1 MTLHRR
7 RNSSA
12 AFGTKKLIAAILI
25 AAIVIGGAI
34 AFLVR
39 PTIINAFHKREMTRT
54 MNHARELYLASF
66 HMATD
71 GAAKS
76 DPNLAWPG
84 DYGATSLAEY
94 CGRLVHN
101 NYLKAEDL
109 QRILSAPGAT
119 CTVTISAGPPAT
131 LTLTGK
137 SALKVYN
144 VKSGDHSTAIFAASS
159 NYVYN
164 TPLNAAAVPFGD
176 KGFVVI
182 RKRGDAGV
190 YGRNQATV
198 SDWGNDA
205 TEFQSK
211 IGRLAGT
218 AEGAVPSGD
227 GAAVLVGPQ

>member
-1 MTLHRR
+1 
-7 RNSSA
+7 
-12 AFGTKKLIAAILI
+12 LIAV
-25 AAIVIGGAI
+25 IVVLGVI
-34 AFLVR
+34 AFLAK
-39 PTIINAFHKREMTRT
+39 PTITNALHKREMTRT

-76 DPNLAWPG
+76 DADLAWPG
-84 DYGATSLAEY
+84 ELPATSLAEY
-94 CGRLVHN
+94 CGRLVQN

-109 QRILSAPGAT
+109 QKILSAPGAT
-119 CTVTISAGPPAT
+119 CTVTAGSTA

-137 SALKVYN
+137 SALKVYK
-144 VKSGDHSTAIFAASS
+144 VKGGDGSTAIFAASS
-159 NYVYN
+159 NYIYN
-164 TPLNAAAVPFGD
+164 RPLNPASVPFGD

-205 TEFQSK
+205 AEFQSK
-211 IGRLAGT
+211 IGRLAG
-218 AEGAVPSGD
+218 APEEGAVPSGD
-227 GAAVLVGPQ
+227 GAAVLMGPE

>member
-1 MTLHRR
+1 MVV
-7 RNSSA
+7 
-12 AFGTKKLIAAILI
+12 IAILFVI
-25 AAIVIGGAI
+25 ALLA
-34 AFLVR
+34 R
-39 PTIINAFHKREMTRT
+39 PTITNALHKRDMTRT

-84 DYGATSLAEY
+84 DYGATDLAEY
-94 CGRLVHN
+94 CGRLVQN
-101 NYLKAEDL
+101 NYLKADDL

-119 CTVTISAGPPAT
+119 CTVTSSAGPPAP
-131 LTLTGK
+131 LTLAGK
-137 SALKVYN
+137 SALKIYKI
-144 VKSGDHSTAIFAASS
+144 KSGDPSTAIFSASS
-159 NYVYN
+159 NYIYN
-164 TPLNAAAVPFGD
+164 TPLNPASAPFGD

-190 YGRNQATV
+190 YGRNQATL
-198 SDWGNDA
+198 SDWENDA

-227 GAAVLVGPQ
+227 GAMALAGPE

>member
-1 MTLHRR
+1 VISHPRESGPSCSAITLTQLLV
-7 RNSSA
+7 A
-12 AFGTKKLIAAILI
+12 LAIL
-25 AAIVIGGAI
+25 AVV
-34 AFLVR
+34 AFLAW
-39 PTIINAFHKREMTRT
+39 PTLNNALHKREMTRT

-94 CGRLVHN
+94 CGRLVQHD
-101 NYLKAEDL
+101 YLKAEDV
-109 QRILSAPGAT
+109 QKILTAPGAT
-119 CTVTISAGPPAT
+119 CAVTSSAGSPAS

-137 SALKVYN
+137 SALKVYK
-144 VKSGDHSTAIFAASS
+144 VKSGDPSTAIFAASS

-164 TPLNAAAVPFGD
+164 TPLNPGSVPFGD

-198 SDWGNDA
+198 SHWGNDA
-205 TEFQSK
+205 AEFQSK
-211 IGRLAGT
+211 IGRLAGA

-227 GAAVLVGPQ
+227 GVMVLAGPE

>member
-7 RNSSA
+7 RKSSA
-12 AFGTKKLIAAILI
+12 AFGIKELI
-25 AAIVIGGAI
+25 AAIVIVGVI
-34 AFLVR
+34 AFLAK
-39 PTIINAFHKREMTRT
+39 PTITNALHKREMTRT

-84 DYGATSLAEY
+84 ELPATTLAEY
-94 CGRLVHN
+94 CGRLVQN
-101 NYLKAEDL
+101 NYLKPEDL

-119 CTVTISAGPPAT
+119 CTVTVSAGPPAS

-137 SALKVYN
+137 SALKVYK
-144 VKSGDHSTAIFAASS
+144 VKGGDRSTAIFAASS

-164 TPLNAAAVPFGD
+164 TPLSPDSVPFGD

-190 YGRNQATV
+190 YGKNQATV
-198 SDWGNDA
+198 ANWGNDA
-205 TEFQSK
+205 GEFQSK
-211 IGRLAGT
+211 IGRLVG
-218 AEGAVPSGD
+218 AEGAVAAGD
-227 GAAVLVGPQ
+227 GDAVLAGPE

>member
-1 MTLHRR
+1 MTPHRPR
-7 RNSSA
+7 KSFA
-12 AFGTKKLIAAILI
+12 AFGIKELI
-25 AAIVIGGAI
+25 AAIVIVGVI
-34 AFLVR
+34 AFLAR
-39 PTIINAFHKREMTRT
+39 PTITNALHKREMTRT

-84 DYGATSLAEY
+84 ELPATTLAEY
-94 CGRLVHN
+94 CGRLVLN

-119 CTVTISAGPPAT
+119 CTVLISAGPPAS

-137 SALKVYN
+137 SALKIYK
-144 VKSGDHSTAIFAASS
+144 VKGGDPSTAIFAASS
-159 NYVYN
+159 NYLYN
-164 TPLNAAAVPFGD
+164 TRLDPASVPFGD

-198 SDWGNDA
+198 SDWGNDVA
-205 TEFQSK
+205 EFKSK
-211 IGRLAGT
+211 IGRLVGEE
-218 AEGAVPSGD
+218 EGAVPSGD
-227 GAAVLVGPQ
+227 GAASLAGPE

>member
-1 MTLHRR
+1 MV
-7 RNSSA
+7 
-12 AFGTKKLIAAILI
+12 IAILFVI
-25 AAIVIGGAI
+25 ALLAW
-34 AFLVR
+34 
-39 PTIINAFHKREMTRT
+39 PTITNALHKREMTRT

-94 CGRLVHN
+94 CGRLVQN

-109 QRILSAPGAT
+109 QRILTATGAS
-119 CTVTISAGPPAT
+119 CTVASAAGSPPT

-137 SALKVYN
+137 SALKVYK
-144 VKSGDHSTAIFAASS
+144 VKSGDPSTAIFSASS
-159 NYVYN
+159 NYIYN
-164 TPLNAAAVPFGD
+164 TPLNAASAPFGD

-205 TEFQSK
+205 AEFQSK
-211 IGRLAGT
+211 IGRLAG
-218 AEGAVPSGD
+218 AVEGAVPTGD
-227 GAAVLVGPQ
+227 GAMALAAPQ

>member
-1 MTLHRR
+1 MTPHRSR
-7 RNSSA
+7 KSFA
-12 AFGTKKLIAAILI
+12 AFGIKELI
-25 AAIVIGGAI
+25 AAIVIVGVI
-34 AFLVR
+34 AFLAK
-39 PTIINAFHKREMTRT
+39 PTITNALHKREMTRT

-84 DYGATSLAEY
+84 ELPATTLAEY
-94 CGRLVHN
+94 CGRLVQH

-119 CTVTISAGPPAT
+119 CIVTSTAGPPAS

-137 SALKVYN
+137 SALKIY
-144 VKSGDHSTAIFAASS
+144 KIKGGDPSTAIFAASS
-159 NYVYN
+159 NYIYN
-164 TPLNAAAVPFGD
+164 TPLNPASVPFGD

-190 YGRNQATV
+190 YGRNQATLA
-198 SDWGNDA
+198 DWGNNA
-205 TEFQSK
+205 GEFQSK
-211 IGRLAGT
+211 IGRLVG
-218 AEGAVPSGD
+218 AEGAVGAGD
-227 GAAVLVGPQ
+227 GDAILIGPQ

>member
-7 RNSSA
+7 RDSS
-12 AFGTKKLIAAILI
+12 AFGTKELI
-25 AAIVIGGAI
+25 AAIVIAI
-34 AFLVR
+34 VIALLAR
-39 PTIINAFHKREMTRT
+39 PTIINALHKREMTRT

-94 CGRLVHN
+94 CGRLVQN
-101 NYLKAEDL
+101 NYLKAEDV
-109 QRILSAPGAT
+109 QRILTAPGAT
-119 CTVTISAGPPAT
+119 CTVSSNAGPPAT

-137 SALKVYN
+137 SALKIYQM
-144 VKSGDHSTAIFAASS
+144 KSGDSSTAIFAASS
-159 NYVYN
+159 NYIYN
-164 TPLNAAAVPFGD
+164 TPLSPASVPFGD

-198 SDWGNDA
+198 SDWGNDGA
-205 TEFQSK
+205 EFQSK
-211 IGRLAGT
+211 IGKLAGAT
-218 AEGAVPSGD
+218 EGTVPSGD
-227 GAAVLVGPQ
+227 GAMALAGPE

>member
-1 MTLHRR
+1 M
-7 RNSSA
+7 
-12 AFGTKKLIAAILI
+12 IA
-25 AAIVIGGAI
+25 VIAI
-34 AFLVR
+34 AVVIILLAR
-39 PTIINAFHKREMTRT
+39 PTLQNALHKRQMTRT

-71 GAAKS
+71 GAARS

-84 DYGATSLAEY
+84 DYGAASLAEY
-94 CGRLVHN
+94 CGKLVQN
-101 NYLKAEDL
+101 NYLKADDL

-119 CTVTISAGPPAT
+119 CTVTSSAGPPAT

-137 SALKVYN
+137 TALKIYKM
-144 VKSGDHSTAIFAASS
+144 KSGDPSTAIFSASS
-159 NYVYN
+159 NYIYN
-164 TPLNAAAVPFGD
+164 TPLNPASAPFGD

-198 SDWGNDA
+198 SDWENDA

-227 GAAVLVGPQ
+227 GATLLVGPQ

>member
-1 MTLHRR
+1 MTLHRWR
-7 RNSSA
+7 KSSA
-12 AFGTKKLIAAILI
+12 AFGIKELI
-25 AAIVIGGAI
+25 AAIVIVGVI
-34 AFLVR
+34 AFLAK
-39 PTIINAFHKREMTRT
+39 PTITNALHKREMTRT

-84 DYGATSLAEY
+84 ELPATTLAEY
-94 CGRLVHN
+94 CGRLVQN

-119 CTVTISAGPPAT
+119 CTVTVNAGPPAS

-137 SALKVYN
+137 SALKLYK
-144 VKSGDHSTAIFAASS
+144 VKGGDRSTAIFAASS
-159 NYVYN
+159 NYIYN
-164 TPLNAAAVPFGD
+164 TPLSPASVPFGD

-205 TEFQSK
+205 AEFQAK
-211 IGRLAGT
+211 IGRLAGDG
-218 AEGAVPSGD
+218 EGAIASSDGD
-227 GAAVLVGPQ
+227 AVLIGPE

>member
-1 MTLHRR
+1 M
-7 RNSSA
+7 
-12 AFGTKKLIAAILI
+12 I
-25 AAIVIGGAI
+25 AIVLVI
-34 AFLVR
+34 AFLAR
-39 PTIINAFHKREMTRT
+39 PTITNALHKRNMTRT

-76 DPNLAWPG
+76 DANLAWPG
-84 DYGATSLAEY
+84 DYAANSLAEY
-94 CGRLVHN
+94 CGRLVQN

-119 CTVTISAGPPAT
+119 CTVTGTAGPPAS

-137 SALKVYN
+137 SALKVYM
-144 VKSGDHSTAIFAASS
+144 VKSGDPSTAIFSASS
-159 NYVYN
+159 NYIYN
-164 TPLNAAAVPFGD
+164 TPLSPASVPFGD

-205 TEFQSK
+205 AEFQSK
-211 IGRLAGT
+211 IGRLAG
-218 AEGAVPSGD
+218 AVDGAVPSGD
-227 GAAVLVGPQ
+227 GAMALAGPQ

>member
-1 MTLHRR
+1 VTLRRR

-12 AFGTKKLIAAILI
+12 FGTKELIAVI
-25 AAIVIGGAI
+25 ALLLVV
-34 AFLVR
+34 AFLAK
-39 PTIINAFHKREMTRT
+39 PTITNALHKRDMTRT

-84 DYGATSLAEY
+84 ELPATTLAEY
-94 CGRLVHN
+94 CGRLVQN

-119 CTVTISAGPPAT
+119 CIVTSTAGPPAS

-137 SALKVYN
+137 SALKIY
-144 VKSGDHSTAIFAASS
+144 KIKGGDPSTAIFAASS
-159 NYVYN
+159 NYIYN
-164 TPLNAAAVPFGD
+164 TPLNPTSVPFRD

-205 TEFQSK
+205 AEFQSK
-211 IGRLAGT
+211 IGRLAGA
-218 AEGAVPSGD
+218 AEGAVAAGD
-227 GAAVLVGPQ
+227 GTAVLLGPE